1 MMLQIT
7 LIRGLP
13 GSGKTYL
20 ARLLG
25 GPVFSAD
32 DFFVGRDGV
41 YRFDPARLPHAHATC
56 QEGARA
62 ALSRGESPVVA
73 NTFTCRWEIQPYVKI
88 AEAAGAILRVID
100 LFDSGL
106 NNEALVARG
115 LHGVPLKQMQIMR
128 ARYEHDWR
136 ASDPRPPW
144 ERSA

>member
-1 MMLQIT
+1 MLQIT

-13 GSGKTYL
+13 GSGKTHL
-20 ARLLG
+20 AHLLG

-32 DFFVGRDGV
+32 DFFVGPDGV
-41 YRFDPARLPHAHATC
+41 YRFDPTHLPRAHIVCQGSTLDSLAR
-56 QEGARA
+56 R
-62 ALSRGESPVVA
+62 ESPIVA

-88 AEAAGAILRVID
+88 ASATGAILRVID

-106 NNEALVARG
+106 DDEALVARG
-115 LHGVPLKQMQIMR
+115 VHGVPLKQMQIMR

-144 ERSA
+144 ERSS